1 VIEMLSGYRGVTGVA
16 VLLIG
21 LTLLSCSRTF
31 TIKPEGNVHES
42 IEFTF
47 YRNDE
52 LVELRVVEFVVQR
65 EAPDG
70 SWSVVWELQGEEDL
84 SSVEYGQEYE
94 GLAIVV
100 PPEPLQPKSRY
111 RALASELA
119 WPNPKGHSA
128 VAVSFYESW
137 NATTGS
143 L

>member
-1 VIEMLSGYRGVTGVA
+1 MLSGYRGVRGVA

-52 LVELRVVEFVVQR
+52 PVELRVVEFVVQR

-84 SSVEYGQEYE
+84 NSIEYGKEYE
-94 GLAIVV
+94 GLSIVV

-119 WPNPKGHSA
+119 WPTPKGHSA
-128 VAVSFYESW
+128 VAFSFDESG

>member
-1 VIEMLSGYRGVTGVA
+1 MLSGYRGVTGVA

-128 VAVSFYESW
+128 VAFSFDESG

>member
-1 VIEMLSGYRGVTGVA
+1 MLSGYREVSGVTA
-16 VLLIG
+16 FLLIG

-42 IEFTF
+42 IEFGF

-52 LVELRVVEFVVQR
+52 PVELRVVEFVVQR

-84 SSVEYGQEYE
+84 GSIEYGKEYE

-100 PPEPLQPKSRY
+100 PPEPLQPKARY

-128 VAVSFYESW
+128 VAFSFDERGSV
-137 NATTGS
+137 TIGS